1 MSSSVGVSPGST
13 GRQPRDIADP
23 DKRRAAEIERAQ
35 ALSETA
41 AERGAAISEVRAR
54 GERAL
59 PGTLGAIGTMV
70 RENIIS
76 ELEKGGR
83 PVQVTDESGKKVT
96 VGALRGEKY
105 TGRSEYADIAREAG
119 PGGTITTTLEEVAA
133 RQPRQER
140 EEPTLIT
147 PEVTPEVTPVADA
160 TVALMGEPE
169 LGRGRRG
176 PKRPGAGG
184 TLLDGGGVLYD

>member
-1 MSSSVGVSPGST
+1 MSSSVGVSPGGT

-54 GERAL
+54 GERTL

-83 PVQVTDESGKKVT
+83 PVQVTDQSGKKVT

-119 PGGTITTTLEEVAA
+119 PGGTIVTTLAEVQA
-133 RQPRQER
+133 RQPTQER
-140 EEPTLIT
+140 DETPTIIT
-147 PEVTPEVTPVADA
+147 PEVTPEVTPE
-160 TVALMGEPE
+160 ALPDGMLAGE
-169 LGRGRRG
+169 GRSRR
-176 PKRPGAGG
+176 RRTTRAGAAG
-184 TLLDGGGVLYD
+184 TLLEGGGVLYE